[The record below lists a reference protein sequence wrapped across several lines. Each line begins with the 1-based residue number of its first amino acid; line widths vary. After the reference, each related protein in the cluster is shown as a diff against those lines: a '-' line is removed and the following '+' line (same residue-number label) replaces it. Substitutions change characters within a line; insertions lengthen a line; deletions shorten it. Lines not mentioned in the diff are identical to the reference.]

1 MAIVSS
7 KELARTYEREVGK
20 PAIVKRR
27 FVVVLSD
34 DTLTTTRPDETEIIA
49 AALGVPVVDG
59 FVQLFGLS
67 YPSLPAWKS
76 RKVYINEG
84 FEGSPY
90 HVEVAVEYGVVLPN
104 ELLSPVDR
112 AVVWNFEASAGDYPA
127 LFHYGESGA
136 GNGTKNPLTNS
147 AYDYFPGLMTQES
160 LVRATVQKNFAA
172 LPSSWFAVN
181 NFVNS
186 DTYLGCGP
194 GTLRVA
200 GITANRVTEVYG
212 ASEVSYWSATATIVF
227 RQSGHQLQLPDVGW
241 NFLDGGQK
249 RRAMVFDF
257 NNSEWIASP
266 NPVGL
271 NGSGAQTGGQ
281 PAILQRRVNP
291 EAAFLAV
298 FGTAPT

>member
-1 MAIVSS
+1 MAIVST
-7 KELARTYEREVGK
+7 KELARTFEREVGK

-34 DTLTTTRPDETEIIA
+34 DTLTTTRPTEEQIIA
-49 AALGVPVVDG
+49 AALGISGSPLIVYGVAHPTIG
-59 FVQLFGLS
+59 G
-67 YPSLPAWKS
+67 WKS
-76 RKVYINEG
+76 RKAYINEG
-84 FEGSPY
+84 FENSPY
-90 HVEVAVEYGVVLPN
+90 HVEVVVEYGVVLAN
-104 ELLSPVDR
+104 ELLAPVDR
-112 AVVWNFEASAGDYPA
+112 AAVWSFEASAGDYPA
-127 LFHYGESGA
+127 LFYYSGG
-136 GNGTKNPLTNS
+136 GNGTTYPLTNS

-160 LVRATVQKNFAA
+160 LVRATVQKNYAA

-200 GITANRVTEVYG
+200 GIATNRVTEVFG
-212 ASEVSYWSATATIVF
+212 TEEVSYWSATATILF
-227 RQSGHQLQLPDVGW
+227 RQSGHQLQLPDIGW

-257 NNSEWIASP
+257 QNSEWVASP

-298 FGTAPT
+298 FGTEPT

>member
-1 MAIVSS
+1 MASVVSV
-7 KELARTYEREVGK
+7 KELARTYEREANNA
-20 PAIVKRR
+20 AILKRR
-27 FVVVLSD
+27 WVCVLSD
-34 DTLTTTRPDETEIIA
+34 DALTTARPTEIQILA
-49 AALGVPVVDG
+49 AALGVTVVGGAIDLTDLRHPTLT
-59 FVQLFGLS
+59 V
-67 YPSLPAWKS
+67 YRI
-76 RKVYINEG
+76 RKWFITEG
-84 FEGSPY
+84 FENSPY
-90 HVEVAVEYGVVLPN
+90 HVEVVVEYGVVLAN
-104 ELLSPVDR
+104 ELLAPVDR
-112 AVVWNFEASAGDYPA
+112 AAVWSFEASAGDYPA
-127 LFHYGESGA
+127 LFYYSGG
-136 GNGTKNPLTNS
+136 GNGTTYPLTNS

-160 LVRATVQKNFAA
+160 LVRATVQKNYAA

-181 NFVNS
+181 NHVNS
-186 DTYLGCGP
+186 DTYLGCAP

-200 GITANRVTEVYG
+200 GITSNRVTEVFG
-212 ASEVSYWSATATIVF
+212 TSEVSYWSATATIVF

-257 NNSEWIASP
+257 QNSEWVASP

-298 FGTAPT
+298 FGTEPT

>member
-1 MAIVSS
+1 
-7 KELARTYEREVGK
+7 
-20 PAIVKRR
+20 
-27 FVVVLSD
+27 VV
-34 DTLTTTRPDETEIIA
+34 A
-49 AALGVPVVDG
+49 
-59 FVQLFGLS
+59 
-67 YPSLPAWKS
+67 
-76 RKVYINEG
+76 
-84 FEGSPY
+84 
-90 HVEVAVEYGVVLPN
+90 N
-104 ELLSPVDR
+104 ELLAPVDR
-112 AVVWNFEASAGDYPA
+112 AAVWNFEASAGDYPA
-127 LFHYGESGA
+127 LFYYSGG
-136 GNGTKNPLTNS
+136 GNGTTYPLTNS

-160 LVRATVQKNFAA
+160 LVRATVQKNYAA

-227 RQSGHQLQLPDVGW
+227 RQSGHQLQLPDIGW

-257 NNSEWIASP
+257 QNSEWVASP

-298 FGTAPT
+298 FGTEPT